1 MTEFLA
7 SYAWIL
13 WVGLIL
19 VFLIVEMFTLE
30 FTFLMLAIGS
40 VGGLVSQL
48 VGVPW
53 YWQILIAA
61 AISVLL
67 IFTIRP
73 PLLRALRRGG
83 DPLKTNVAALLG
95 IEGTVTQ
102 TIADGIGQVKLSN
115 GDQWTAKLSP
125 DISAI
130 VALVGDRVIVTAIE
144 GATAVV
150 VPAERSTQ

>member
-7 SYAWIL
+7 SYAWIV
-13 WVGLIL
+13 WAALIL
-19 VFLIVEMFTLE
+19 IFLIVEMFTLE

-40 VGGLVSQL
+40 VGGLVAQL
-48 VGVPW
+48 VGAPW
-53 YWQILIAA
+53 YLQILIAGVL
-61 AISVLL
+61 SVLL

-83 DPLKTNVAALLG
+83 DPFKTNVAALIG
-95 IEGTVTQ
+95 VEGTVTQ
-102 TIADGIGQVKLSN
+102 TIADGIGQVKLTN

-125 DISAI
+125 DSAA
-130 VALVGDRVIVTAIE
+130 VSALVGDRVIVTAID

-150 VPAERSTQ
+150 ISAERSTP